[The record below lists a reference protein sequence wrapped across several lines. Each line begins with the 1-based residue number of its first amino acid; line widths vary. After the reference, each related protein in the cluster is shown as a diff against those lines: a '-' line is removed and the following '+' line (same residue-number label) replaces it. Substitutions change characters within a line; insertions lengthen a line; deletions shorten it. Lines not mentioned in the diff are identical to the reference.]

1 MKKEAEP
8 GGTVGKAL
16 SVLEVVARHDRPL
29 KFNEILEESKYPK
42 PTVFRLAQTLVN
54 QNLLKYNKDSG
65 TYTLGVRLITL
76 AHAAWKTASL
86 APIARQHVLNLAQKV
101 KEAVHLAQLDNG
113 QVIFVDKILSTN
125 QYETLARIGEVAPAY
140 CTGVGKAMLAFIGSK
155 RLEIALQQQSYHA
168 YTNNTHTSPEA
179 LYIELKEIQKS
190 GIAFDQEEH
199 EKGIISIASPIC
211 ADNGSLI
218 GALSIATSTN
228 RHDINSLK
236 EFKSLIEKTAQE
248 ISADA
253 AAWHF

>member
-54 QNLLKYNKDSG
+54 QNLLKYNKGSG
-65 TYTLGVRLITL
+65 TYTLGVSLITL

-86 APIARQHVLNLAQKV
+86 APIARQHVLDLAQKV

-125 QYETLARIGEVAPAY
+125 QYETLARIEYSEQERKIFLTKLSIPEEIQD
-140 CTGVGKAMLAFIGSK
+140 KEFEEAFIFK
-155 RLEIALQQQSYHA
+155 VLEFIQDRNLRFVP
-168 YTNNTHTSPEA
+168 TSP
-179 LYIELKEIQKS
+179 Q
-190 GIAFDQEEH
+190 
-199 EKGIISIASPIC
+199 IASFVRR
-211 ADNGSLI
+211 
-218 GALSIATSTN
+218 N
-228 RHDINSLK
+228 RRYK
-236 EFKSLIEKTAQE
+236 ELLPVGIKL
-248 ISADA
+248 
-253 AAWHF
+253 